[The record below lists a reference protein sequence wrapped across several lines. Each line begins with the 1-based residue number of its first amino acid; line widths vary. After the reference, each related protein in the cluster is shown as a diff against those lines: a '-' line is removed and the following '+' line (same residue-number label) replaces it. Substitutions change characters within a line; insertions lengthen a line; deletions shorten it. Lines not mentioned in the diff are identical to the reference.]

1 MAAAQVQPPPF
12 FARTAYN
19 AASFSG
25 TSMRSIPLPAVAALM
40 TNALLWGLSWTAF
53 KFLQAQG
60 IHPLWSTA
68 IIFSACT
75 MLLIAF
81 RPSALR
87 EMRGHPE
94 LLLVAATAGLTNAS
108 FNGAVAFGDVV
119 RVILLFYLM
128 PVWAVI
134 LARLVLREAITLRA
148 LMRIALGL
156 SGAVVVLYRPDIGLP
171 LPHSL
176 SDWVALFGGL
186 MFALNNVMLRRLKGI
201 SDAARAIAML
211 SGGALLSAAL
221 GVAFASLGMMLW
233 PDALNMTLAPT
244 LALWS
249 ILFLVAVVC
258 LQYGASRLPANI
270 TALVMLTEILV
281 ASVSAWAL
289 GAADI
294 RLQDLIGG
302 ALIISAPWL
311 IRDKAALAAV

>member
-1 MAAAQVQPPPF
+1 
-12 FARTAYN
+12 
-19 AASFSG
+19 
-25 TSMRSIPLPAVAALM
+25 MRHFPLPAVAALM

-53 KFLQAQG
+53 KFLQSHG

-68 IIFSACT
+68 IIFTVCAL
-75 MLLIAF
+75 LLIAF

-94 LLLVAATAGLTNAS
+94 LLLVAVTAGLTNAS

-128 PVWAVI
+128 PIWAVI
-134 LARLVLREAITLRA
+134 LARLVLHEAVTPRA

-156 SGAVVVLYRPDIGLP
+156 SGAMVVLYQPAIGLP

-176 SDWVALFGGL
+176 SDWVALFGGFT
-186 MFALNNVMLRRLKGI
+186 FALNNVMLRRLNGV
-201 SDAARAIAML
+201 SDVARAIAML

-221 GVAFASLGMMLW
+221 GILFAGLGMMLW
-233 PDALNMTLAPT
+233 PTALSMALAPT

-249 ILFLVAVVC
+249 VLFLVAVVC

-270 TALVMLTEILV
+270 TALVMLSEILF
-281 ASVSAWAL
+281 ASISAWAL

-311 IRDKAALAAV
+311 IGDKPAPAEV

>member
-1 MAAAQVQPPPF
+1 
-12 FARTAYN
+12 
-19 AASFSG
+19 
-25 TSMRSIPLPAVAALM
+25 M

-53 KFLQAQG
+53 KFLQAHG

-68 IIFSACT
+68 IIFTVCAL
-75 MLLIAF
+75 LLIAF

-94 LLLVAATAGLTNAS
+94 LLLVAVTAGLTNAS

-128 PVWAVI
+128 PIWAVI
-134 LARLVLREAITLRA
+134 LARLVLHEAVTPRA

-156 SGAVVVLYRPDIGLP
+156 SGAMVVLYQPAIGLP

-176 SDWVALFGGL
+176 SDWVALFGGFT
-186 MFALNNVMLRRLKGI
+186 FALNNVMLRRLNGV
-201 SDAARAIAML
+201 SDVARAIAML

-221 GVAFASLGMMLW
+221 GILFAGLGMMLW
-233 PDALNMTLAPT
+233 PTALSMALAPT

-249 ILFLVAVVC
+249 VLFLVAVVC

-270 TALVMLTEILV
+270 TALIMLSEILF
-281 ASVSAWAL
+281 ASISAWAL

-302 ALIISAPWL
+302 ALIVSAPWL
-311 IRDKAALAAV
+311 ISDKPAPG

>member
-1 MAAAQVQPPPF
+1 
-12 FARTAYN
+12 
-19 AASFSG
+19 
-25 TSMRSIPLPAVAALM
+25 MRHFPLPAVAALM

-53 KFLQAQG
+53 KFLQAHG

-68 IIFSACT
+68 IIFTVCAL
-75 MLLIAF
+75 LLIAF

-94 LLLVAATAGLTNAS
+94 LLLVAVTAGLTNAS

-128 PVWAVI
+128 PIWAVI
-134 LARLVLREAITLRA
+134 LARLVLHEAVTPRA

-156 SGAVVVLYRPDIGLP
+156 SGAMVVLYQPAIGLP

-176 SDWVALFGGL
+176 SDWVALFGGFT
-186 MFALNNVMLRRLKGI
+186 FALNNVMLRRLNGV
-201 SDAARAIAML
+201 SDVARAIAML

-221 GVAFASLGMMLW
+221 GILFAGLGMMLW
-233 PDALNMTLAPT
+233 PTALSMALAPT

-249 ILFLVAVVC
+249 VLFLVAVVC

-270 TALVMLTEILV
+270 TALVMLSEILF
-281 ASVSAWAL
+281 ASISAWAL

-302 ALIISAPWL
+302 ALIVSAPWL
-311 IRDKAALAAV
+311 ISDKPAPV

>member
-1 MAAAQVQPPPF
+1 
-12 FARTAYN
+12 
-19 AASFSG
+19 
-25 TSMRSIPLPAVAALM
+25 MRHIPLPAVAALLM
-40 TNALLWGLSWTAF
+40 NALLWGLSWIAF
-53 KFLQAQG
+53 KFLQAHG

-68 IIFSACT
+68 IIFSVCSL
-75 MLLIAF
+75 LLIAF
-81 RPSALR
+81 RPTALR

-94 LLLVAATAGLTNAS
+94 LWLVALTAGITNAS

-134 LARLVLREAITLRA
+134 LARLILQEPITVRS
-148 LMRIALGL
+148 LMRITLGL
-156 SGAVVVLYRPDIGLP
+156 IGAMVVLYQPSVGLP

-176 SDWVALFGGL
+176 ADWVALLGGST
-186 MFALNNVMLRRLKGI
+186 FALNNVMLRRLKGV

-211 SGGALLSAAL
+211 GGGALLSALL
-221 GVAFASLGMMLW
+221 GTVFAALGMMLW
-233 PDALNMTLAPT
+233 PTALNMAVAPT

-249 ILFLVAVVC
+249 GLFLIAVVC

-270 TALVMLTEILV
+270 SAVIMLTEILV
-281 ASVSAWAL
+281 ATVSAWAL
-289 GAADI
+289 GAAEI

-311 IRDKAALAAV
+311 IQDKKDGAAV